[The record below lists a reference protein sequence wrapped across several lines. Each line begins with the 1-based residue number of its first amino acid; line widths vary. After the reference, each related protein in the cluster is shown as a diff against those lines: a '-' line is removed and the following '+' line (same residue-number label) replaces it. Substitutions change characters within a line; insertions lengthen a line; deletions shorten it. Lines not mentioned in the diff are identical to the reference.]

1 MKFRTLLTRPMISL
15 VARMSKRRLRCQP
28 RQQKRSH
35 RERSRAST
43 RCTEPGTAPRPAAP
57 SRRRSAAWPCC
68 GPSPGTTAAWRRSCG
83 WPWTGSSSGSRRRV
97 AAAAARRG
105 PGSSGSPTASSR
117 WSWCSPQQPPPPATA
132 TTSPG
137 TRSGSWVTSTKL
149 LFLLGL

>member
-1 MKFRTLLTRPMISL
+1 MKFQTLLTRPMISL

-43 RCTEPGTAPRPAAP
+43 RCMEPGTAPRPAAP

-97 AAAAARRG
+97 SAASRG